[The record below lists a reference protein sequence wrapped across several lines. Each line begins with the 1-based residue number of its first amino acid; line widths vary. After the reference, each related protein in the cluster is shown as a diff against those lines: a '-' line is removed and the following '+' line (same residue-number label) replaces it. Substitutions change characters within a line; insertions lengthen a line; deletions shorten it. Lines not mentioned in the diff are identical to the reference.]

1 MPGNA
6 GAMAKRL
13 SGRRYRIGT
22 DGNDAHPEIFRDQG
36 WKPRLS
42 RGLAAQPYSA
52 LRSQRLRPSLI
63 APPAHN
69 LARKCSP
76 LRSLRKACTLVCASL
91 STVESGISERIRC
104 NQGVV
109 RYQSFSP
116 DAAIAAARFFNSFIG
131 TSLMWVA
138 TCQTCPKG
146 SSKEPLRS
154 P

>member
-1 MPGNA
+1 MLGNA
-6 GAMAKRL
+6 GAMVQRL
-13 SGRRYRIGT
+13 SGRGYRVST
-22 DGNDAHPEIFRDQG
+22 DGNGAHPEIFRHQG
-36 WKPRLS
+36 WKPRLA
-42 RGLAAQPYSA
+42 RGLAVQAYSG
-52 LRSQRLRPSLI
+52 LRSQRLRPPLI
-63 APPAHN
+63 APPARH
-69 LARKCSP
+69 LARKCNP
-76 LRSLRKACTLVCASL
+76 LRSLQKACTLLCASL
-91 STVESGISERIRC
+91 STAESGISGRIRC